1 MLKQTTML
9 KQTLAGLLIALAAT
23 QPAIAQDAAK
33 PSDAPALIPAAA
45 PGEGPAPQDAIPD
58 PLTPPK
64 ADLGPAVAPGA
75 VPRPAPPAAVAAA
88 DDPIVAATLAR
99 LATWPEPRTA
109 GDRADLAALK
119 SFYGEAAAKPVW
131 TDAKGFTERALGI
144 ITMLQQADTHGLDA
158 AAYVVPPPPVSGAKP
173 EALAETEIRLGQAA
187 LAYARHARGG
197 RLDPTAL
204 SKMIDMR
211 PRPYEPRSVLDALA
225 ATPATDTYLHG
236 LHPQHAGFVALRTA
250 LAKARAENAG
260 PDAQRRLIVN
270 MERWRWLPDDLGAFH
285 VWDNVPEQVTRV
297 FHDGRVTLKER
308 IVVGKTDTPTPVFSA
323 RMQFVIFHPSW
334 GVPEGIKANE
344 LAPMLRR
351 AQANSSS
358 GWLFGDS
365 GNGPSRA
372 LARHELRVY
381 QGGREVNPDRVNWA
395 TTDPRQFQFTQAPS
409 AKNVLGV
416 VKFRFP
422 NKFDVYM
429 HDTTER
435 HLFSRSPRLYSHG
448 CMRVE
453 NPLKLAETILGY
465 DKGWG
470 RDKIAA
476 MVARGTTT
484 DVTLEKNVPVH
495 IVYFTASVDE
505 AGRLATFPDPYGL
518 DNRVASALAGKT
530 VAIAAPKPAPDVE
543 ATAAKAKDPAAKKSA
558 ERVKAPKKP
567 ANQGFD
573 PFAFLSSN

>member
-1 MLKQTTML
+1 MFNRTM
-9 KQTLAGLLIALAAT
+9 AGLLIGIVATLPASAQIT
-23 QPAIAQDAAK
+23 QPDPVLPQVQAAV
-33 PSDAPALIPAAA
+33 
-45 PGEGPAPQDAIPD
+45 PGDGPAPQDVVLD
-58 PLTPPK
+58 PLTPPRVES
-64 ADLGPAVAPGA
+64 GPAVAPGA
-75 VPRPAPPAAVAAA
+75 VPRTAPPSTAAVVV
-88 DDPIVAATLAR
+88 DPIVAAVLGR
-99 LATWPEPRTA
+99 LAALPEPRST
-109 GDRADLAALK
+109 GERADLAALK
-119 SFYGEAAAKPVW
+119 AFYGEPATPPIWV
-131 TDAKGFTERALGI
+131 DANGFTARGLGVVAALR
-144 ITMLQQADTHGLDA
+144 QSDAHGLDA
-158 AAYVVPPPPVSGAKP
+158 AAYDVPPPPRSGAAP
-173 EALAETEIRLGQAA
+173 DALAQVEIRIGQAA

-197 RLDPTAL
+197 RTDPTAL

-225 ATPATDTYLHG
+225 VAPATDSYLEG
-236 LHPQHAGFVALRTA
+236 LHPQHAGFADLRTA
-250 LAKARAENAG
+250 LAKARTDKANS
-260 PDAQRRLIVN
+260 DAQRRIVVN

-297 FHDGRVTLKER
+297 FHDGKVTLKER
-308 IVVGKTDTPTPVFSA
+308 IVVGKTDTPTPIFSA

-334 GVPEGIKANE
+334 GVPEGIKTNE

-381 QGGREVNPDRVNWA
+381 QGGREINPDRINWA
-395 TTDPRQFQFTQAPS
+395 TTDPRQFQFTQPPS

-470 RDKIAA
+470 REKVAA
-476 MVARGTTT
+476 MVARGSTT
-484 DVTLEKNVPVH
+484 DVTLEKTVPVH

-505 AGRLATFPDPYGL
+505 AGRLVTFSDPYGI
-518 DNRVASALAGKT
+518 DTRVATALAGKS
-530 VAIAAPKPAPDVE
+530 VAIASAKAEPDAEPA
-543 ATAAKAKDPAAKKSA
+543 AAKTRDPQAKKTA
-558 ERVKAPKKP
+558 QRVKTAKKTGD
-567 ANQGFD
+567 QGFN
-573 PFAFLSSN
+573 PFGFLSSN

>member
-1 MLKQTTML
+1 MLKR
-9 KQTLAGLLIALAAT
+9 TLAGLLIVLAA
-23 QPAIAQDAAK
+23 AQ
-33 PSDAPALIPAAA
+33 PAAA
-45 PGEGPAPQDAIPD
+45 QDRDATKPSETTPQAPVATSSDGPAPQDTIPD

-64 ADLGPAVAPGA
+64 ADLVPAVAPGA
-75 VPRPAPPAAVAAA
+75 VPRPATPPAVAAIA
-88 DDPIVAATLAR
+88 DPVVAAALAR
-99 LATWPEPRTA
+99 LSASPEPRTA
-109 GDRADLAALK
+109 GDRADHAALK
-119 SFYGEAAAKPVW
+119 SFYSEAAATPMWV
-131 TDAKGFTERALGI
+131 DAKGFNDRGLGV
-144 ITMLQQADTHGLDA
+144 ITAHRQADAHGLDA
-158 AAYVVPPPPVSGAKP
+158 AAYDVPPPPASGATA
-173 EALAETEIRLGQAA
+173 EALAETEIRIGRLA
-187 LAYARHARGG
+187 LSYARHARGG

-225 ATPATDTYLHG
+225 ATPATGNYLEG
-236 LHPQHAGFVALRTA
+236 LHPQDAGFAALRTA
-250 LAKARAENAG
+250 LAKARTDNASA
-260 PDAQRRLIVN
+260 DAQRRLIVN
-270 MERWRWLPDDLGAFH
+270 MERWRWLPDDLGAFY
-285 VWDNVPEQVTRV
+285 VWDNIPEQVTRV
-297 FHDGRVTLKER
+297 FHDGKVALKER

-381 QGGREVNPDRVNWA
+381 QGGREVNPDKINWA
-395 TTDPRQFQFTQAPS
+395 TTDPRQFQFTQPPS

-470 RDKIAA
+470 RDKVAA
-476 MVARGTTT
+476 MVARGSTT
-484 DVTLEKNVPVH
+484 DVTLEKSVPVH

-505 AGRLATFPDPYGL
+505 TGKLATFPDAYGL
-518 DNRVASALAGKT
+518 DNRVASALAGKS
-530 VAIAAPKPAPDVE
+530 VAIASAKSDAEPA
-543 ATAAKAKDPAAKKSA
+543 AAKTKDPATKKVA
-558 ERVKAPKKP
+558 QRVKAPKKP
-567 ANQGFD
+567 SDQGFD